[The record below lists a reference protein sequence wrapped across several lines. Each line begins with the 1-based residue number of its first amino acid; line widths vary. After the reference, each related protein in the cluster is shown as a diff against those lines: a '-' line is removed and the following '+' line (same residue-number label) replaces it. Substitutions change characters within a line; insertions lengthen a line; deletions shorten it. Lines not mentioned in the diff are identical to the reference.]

1 MSINIKIKKYLSVS
15 FFIALG
21 LVTVLRIAYW
31 FHLEHG
37 YIEIKQQSQAQI
49 KELVSFLSGSLSRH
63 QSIPHVLSTN
73 PLLANALLRQDD
85 PQTIDP
91 LNQYL
96 QEIQSITEAL
106 DIYLIN
112 ADGEAIA
119 ASNWHQSYSFIGQN
133 FAFRPYFQEA
143 IKGGLG
149 RYFAVG
155 TTSNK
160 RGYYFSY
167 PIYANSYPIEANQTN
182 AKVLGVI
189 VVKVDVSEIEQQ
201 STGMAR
207 ASNYEFAITDPD
219 NIIFLSSNPNWRL
232 RSFIPVTPEKSLDIQ
247 ESRRYA
253 NRAISSLTIKPPY
266 DDTLNEMFQIYQIGT
281 DSDAR
286 VDYMDSKIAMAD
298 AGWKVHI
305 LAPMTPT
312 YNGLPPL
319 LLLYSALYLLCALSL
334 LYAIERRKNTLRLR
348 LAHEQLEQRVKE
360 RTQALETSHK
370 QLKETQDELIQAAK
384 LTVIGSLSAS
394 INHEINQPLAA
405 IRSYAQNTQTLLSR
419 GKWDYVSSNIM
430 TIIELTDRLAAI
442 VSQFK
447 SFTRKSRGNDK
458 ATSIATCI
466 ADALTIIQPEVDK
479 QGVELI
485 LHNPDTKAQIWCDS
499 IRLQQVLINLM
510 SNAIVA
516 MHQSSPKKL
525 IIGVTQD
532 DRLHITIEDT
542 GTGIEESQMKKIFD
556 PYYTSSRQGL
566 GLGLSISRRIVEA
579 MQGQI
584 TVANRIEGGAIFNIS
599 LPLHASGTP

>member
-1 MSINIKIKKYLSVS
+1 MSINIKTKKYLSV
-15 FFIALG
+15 ILLITLG
-21 LVTVLRIAYW
+21 LFVILRLAYW
-31 FHLEHG
+31 FHLENG
-37 YIEIKQQSQAQI
+37 YHDTKQQSGAQL
-49 KELVSFLSGSLSRH
+49 KELVSFLSGSLSRY

-85 PQTIDP
+85 PDTIKP

-96 QEIQSITEAL
+96 QEIQSITESL

-112 ADGEAIA
+112 ADGKAIA

-133 FAFRPYFQEA
+133 FAFRPYFKQA
-143 IKGGLG
+143 IKGKLG

-155 TTSNK
+155 TSSNK

-167 PIYANSYPIEANQTN
+167 PIYANSYPIEANQAD

-207 ASNYEFAITDPD
+207 ASSYEFAITDPD
-219 NIIFLSSNPNWRL
+219 NIIFLSSSTNWRL
-232 RSFIPVTPEKSLDIQ
+232 SSLTPITEEKRISIQ

-253 NRAISSLTIKPPY
+253 NRVVSPLAIKPPY
-266 DDTLNEMFQIYQIGT
+266 DETLNEKFQIYQIST
-281 DSDAR
+281 DTAAAI
-286 VDYMDSKIAMAD
+286 DYMDSKAVMAD

-312 YNGLPPL
+312 YNALPPL
-319 LLLYSALYLLCALSL
+319 LMLYGAIYLLFAVAL
-334 LYAIERRKNTLRLR
+334 LYAVERRKNTLKLR
-348 LAHEQLEQRVKE
+348 QAHEQLEQRVQE
-360 RTQALETSHK
+360 RTQALETSNK

-419 GKWDYVSSNIM
+419 GKWDDVSSNII

-458 ATSIATCI
+458 AISIATCI

-479 QGVELI
+479 QGVELV

-525 IIGVTQD
+525 IIGVTQNE
-532 DRLHITIEDT
+532 RLHITIEDT

-556 PYYTSSRQGL
+556 PYFTSSRQGL

-584 TVANRIEGGAIFNIS
+584 TVANRSEGGAIFNIS
-599 LPLHASGTP
+599 LPIHASENN